1 MCRQPCA
8 SGSSA
13 SAMYLCSVAGAALPG
28 LPEHGRRP
36 VLGGGLVASHC
47 GCRYTEE
54 RPSLRAAG
62 AEQLPL
68 EPPVAW
74 RLSRQAMS
82 TSFEPAV
89 TRYHEPAT
97 SSSDPHI
104 HLPVSGWK
112 IIKTARFLHPHE
124 AGCMRR
130 LRLTAG

>member
-28 LPEHGRRP
+28 LPERGRRP

-54 RPSLRAAG
+54 RPSVGAAE

-68 EPPVAW
+68 GSPAA
-74 RLSRQAMS
+74 RKLSRQAMR

-89 TRYHEPAT
+89 IRYHEPAT
-97 SSSDPHI
+97 SSS
-104 HLPVSGWK
+104 K
-112 IIKTARFLHPHE
+112 Q
-124 AGCMRR
+124 
-130 LRLTAG
+130 